1 MKSAYGL
8 PWVLM
13 GAAVVIMQPAYVLA
27 QNDSSVSHIRN
38 VASASTVFIQS
49 VSRPNDIFG
58 SGVLIRRS
66 GNTYTVLTAKHIV
79 AFSDDYTV
87 TVNKTPYKVVSSQIK
102 TVGNLDL
109 AVLQFQSQQSL
120 QLANLGSS
128 VPKELD
134 RVYVA
139 GFPKPTASVPYP
151 AYTIAT
157 GEVNTVLNP
166 DEAREGYRLRYS
178 VNSREGMSGGPV
190 LNDQAQLVGIHGR
203 ADQVGGLAVPLQ
215 PYLAFVQQAEQQIAE
230 SGQAA
235 QQKAEAERVAQQKAE
250 ADRLAQQK
258 AQQKAEADRLAQQK
272 AEADRSAQQKAEAD
286 RLAQQKAEAD
296 RSAQQKAQQKA
307 EAERLAQQK
316 AEADRIAQ
324 QKAQTTPPPTGSA
337 GVGKLSLAGIEPFAA
352 PRSVPSAPSG
362 GEEKC
367 EMVSF
372 GGTKI
377 RRCSAAGGSS
387 SSSSQSAQ
395 NFEDY
400 LRSGNE
406 QAARGRVESAIAE
419 YTQAISAKPDYGY
432 AYFNRGLYLAKSGRL
447 DQALEDFAQAETLF
461 KQQGMSAELGKV
473 QGIIM
478 KIKQSRG
485 VS

>member
-8 PWVLM
+8 PWVLV
-13 GAAVVIMQPAYVLA
+13 GAAVVNTQPAYVLA
-27 QNDSSVSHIRN
+27 QNDSSLSQIRN

-87 TVNKTPYKVVSSQIK
+87 TVNKTPYKVDSSQIK

-109 AVLQFQSQQSL
+109 AVLQFQSQQPL

-134 RVYVA
+134 KVYVA

-157 GEVNTVLNP
+157 GEINTVLNP

-235 QQKAEAERVAQQKAE
+235 QQKAEADRMAQQKAQKAE
-250 ADRLAQQK
+250 ADRAAQQK
-258 AQQKAEADRLAQQK
+258 AQQKAEADRAAQQK
-272 AEADRSAQQKAEAD
+272 AEADRAAQQKAEAD
-286 RLAQQKAEAD
+286 RVAQQKAEAD
-296 RSAQQKAQQKA
+296 RV
-307 EAERLAQQK
+307 AQQK
-316 AEADRIAQ
+316 AEADRAAQQKAEADRAAQ
-324 QKAQTTPPPTGSA
+324 QKAQTSPPPTGTA

-352 PRSVPSAPSG
+352 PPSAPAVPSG

-377 RRCSAAGGSS
+377 RRCSAAGGSPG
-387 SSSSQSAQ
+387 SSSQSAQ
-395 NFEDY
+395 SFEEY

-406 QAARGRVESAIAE
+406 QAARGRVESAIAN

-447 DQALEDFAQAETLF
+447 DQALEDFAQAETIF
-461 KQQGMSAELGKV
+461 KQQGLSAELGKV